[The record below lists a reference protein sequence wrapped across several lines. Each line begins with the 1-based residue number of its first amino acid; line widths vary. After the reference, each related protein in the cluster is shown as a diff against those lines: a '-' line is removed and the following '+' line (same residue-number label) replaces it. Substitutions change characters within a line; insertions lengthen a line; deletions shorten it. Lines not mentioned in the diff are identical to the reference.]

1 MLIDNKFIFIN
12 LPRCAS
18 YAFHISCLRNNFD
31 IEFYKSPILT
41 DVDLKNLKEMD
52 NDKLIINLPHHHE
65 RIVFLQEK
73 FGKKYPTI
81 AIKKNN
87 YETFISLYK
96 QFIRIFLL
104 MDEPENAQ
112 QLQNY
117 SVDDILFFNKE
128 MVLASDNNR
137 EILINEF
144 IEKLNINLKNKKNLN
159 KPILKDFVRTLISPK
174 SWFHNND
181 PNIIW
186 FDIDKIYELENW
198 VSKITNT
205 EFKMEKINQSN
216 HIDCNLILN
225 DTFKKKYDSIYSEYN
240 TFKKNKSII

>member
-31 IEFYKSPILT
+31 IEFYKSPKLSE
-41 DVDLKNLKEMD
+41 VDLKILKEMD
-52 NDKLIINLPHHHE
+52 NDTLVINLPHPHE

-73 FGKKYPTI
+73 FGKDYPTI
-81 AIKKNN
+81 AIKRDN

-96 QFIRIFLL
+96 QLIRMLTL
-104 MDEPENAQ
+104 NEEMDIAEK
-112 QLQNY
+112 LQKY

-128 MVLASDNNR
+128 MTLGSENNR
-137 EILINEF
+137 ENLINEF
-144 IEKLNINLKNKKNLN
+144 IEKLNINSKNQKTQKFM
-159 KPILKDFVRTLISPK
+159 KEFIRTLVSPK

-198 VSKITNT
+198 VSNITNT
-205 EFKMEKINQSN
+205 EFKLEKINESN
-216 HIDCNLILN
+216 KIDCNLILN
-225 DTFKKKYDSIYSEYN
+225 DTFKKKYDSIYSEYD

>member
-1 MLIDNKFIFIN
+1 MLINNKFIFIN

-31 IEFYKSPILT
+31 IEFYKSPKLSE
-41 DVDLKNLKEMD
+41 VDLKILKEMD
-52 NDKLIINLPHHHE
+52 NDILVIKLPHPHE

-73 FGKKYPTI
+73 FGKDYPTI
-81 AIKKNN
+81 AIKRDN

-96 QFIRIFLL
+96 QLIRMLILNEE
-104 MDEPENAQ
+104 MDIVEK
-112 QLQNY
+112 LQKY

-128 MVLASDNNR
+128 MTLASDNSR
-137 EILINEF
+137 ENLINEF
-144 IEKLNINLKNKKNLN
+144 IEKLNINSKNQKTQKFI
-159 KPILKDFVRTLISPK
+159 KEIIRTLVSPK

-181 PNIIW
+181 PDIIW

-198 VSKITNT
+198 VSNITNT
-205 EFKMEKINQSN
+205 KFKLEKINESN
-216 HIDCNLILN
+216 NIDCNLILN
-225 DTFKKKYDSIYSEYN
+225 DTFKKKYDSIYSEYD

>member
-31 IEFYKSPILT
+31 IEFYKSPKLSE
-41 DVDLKNLKEMD
+41 VDLKILKEMD
-52 NDKLIINLPHHHE
+52 NDKLVINLPHHHE

-73 FGKKYPTI
+73 FGKDYPTI
-81 AIKKNN
+81 AIKRDN
-87 YETFISLYK
+87 YETFVSLYK
-96 QFIRIFLL
+96 QLIRMLAL
-104 MDEPENAQ
+104 NQEPDIAKK
-112 QLQNY
+112 LQKY

-128 MVLASDNNR
+128 MTLGSDNSR
-137 EILINEF
+137 ENLINEF
-144 IEKLNINLKNKKNLN
+144 IEKLNINSKNQKTQKFM
-159 KPILKDFVRTLISPK
+159 KEFIRTLISPK

-198 VSKITNT
+198 VSNITNT
-205 EFKMEKINQSN
+205 KFKLEKINESN
-216 HIDCNLILN
+216 KIDCNLILN
-225 DTFKKKYDSIYSEYN
+225 DTFKKKYDSIYSEYD

>member
-1 MLIDNKFIFIN
+1 MLINNKFIFIN

-31 IEFYKSPILT
+31 IEFYKSSKLSE
-41 DVDLKNLKEMD
+41 VDLKILKEMD
-52 NDKLIINLPHHHE
+52 NDKLVINLPHHHE

-73 FGKKYPTI
+73 FGKDYPTI
-81 AIKKNN
+81 AIKRDN
-87 YETFISLYK
+87 YETFVSLYK
-96 QFIRIFLL
+96 QLIRMLSL
-104 MDEPENAQ
+104 NQEPDIAKK
-112 QLQNY
+112 LQKY

-128 MVLASDNNR
+128 MTLGSDNSR
-137 EILINEF
+137 ENLVNEF
-144 IEKLNINLKNKKNLN
+144 IEKLNINSKNQKTQKFM
-159 KPILKDFVRTLISPK
+159 KEFIRTLISPK

-198 VSKITNT
+198 VSNITNT
-205 EFKMEKINQSN
+205 EFKLEKINESSK
-216 HIDCNLILN
+216 IDCNLVLN

>member
-1 MLIDNKFIFIN
+1 MLINNKFIFIN

-31 IEFYKSPILT
+31 IQFFKSPILT

-52 NDKLIINLPHHHE
+52 NDKLIINLPHYHE

-73 FGKKYPTI
+73 FGKDYPTI
-81 AIKKNN
+81 AIKRDN
-87 YETFISLYK
+87 YETFVSLYK
-96 QFIRIFLL
+96 QLIRMLVL
-104 MDEPENAQ
+104 NEEPDIAEK
-112 QLQNY
+112 LQKY

-128 MVLASDNNR
+128 MTLGSDNSR
-137 EILINEF
+137 ENLVNEF
-144 IEKLNINLKNKKNLN
+144 IEKLNINSKNQKTQKFM
-159 KPILKDFVRTLISPK
+159 KEFIRTLVSPK

-198 VSKITNT
+198 VSNITNT
-205 EFKMEKINQSN
+205 EFKLEKINESSK
-216 HIDCNLILN
+216 IDCNLVLN
-225 DTFKKKYDSIYSEYN
+225 EKFKEKYNSIFSEYD

>member
-31 IEFYKSPILT
+31 IEFYKSSKLSE
-41 DVDLKNLKEMD
+41 VDLKILKEMD
-52 NDKLIINLPHHHE
+52 NDKLVINLPHHHE

-73 FGKKYPTI
+73 FGKDYPTI
-81 AIKKNN
+81 AIKRDN
-87 YETFISLYK
+87 YETFVSLYK
-96 QFIRIFLL
+96 QLIRMLAL
-104 MDEPENAQ
+104 NQEPDIAKK
-112 QLQNY
+112 LQKY
-117 SVDDILFFNKE
+117 SVDDILFFNKK
-128 MVLASDNNR
+128 MTLGSDNSR
-137 EILINEF
+137 ENLVNEF
-144 IEKLNINLKNKKNLN
+144 IEKLNINSKNQKTQKFM
-159 KPILKDFVRTLISPK
+159 KEFIRTLISPK

-198 VSKITNT
+198 VSNITNT
-205 EFKMEKINQSN
+205 EFKLEKINESSK
-216 HIDCNLILN
+216 IDCNLVLN

>member
-31 IEFYKSPILT
+31 IQFYRPSIIT
-41 DVDLKNLKEMD
+41 NADLENLKKMN
-52 NDKLIINLPHHHE
+52 NDTLVLNLPHHHE

-73 FGKKYPTI
+73 FGKNYPTI
-81 AIKKNN
+81 AIKRDN

-96 QFIRIFLL
+96 QLIKVSLRNEETDIA
-104 MDEPENAQ
+104 EK
-112 QLQNY
+112 LQNY

-128 MVLASDNNR
+128 MVLLASDYSR
-137 EILINEF
+137 ETLTDTF
-144 IEKLNINLKNKKNLN
+144 IEKLKINLKNQGNHKF
-159 KPILKDFVRTLISPK
+159 LKEFIRTLISPK
-174 SWFHNND
+174 AWFHNND

-198 VSKITNT
+198 VSNITNT
-205 EFKMEKINQSN
+205 EFKLEKINESN
-216 HIDCNLILN
+216 KIDCNLILN
-225 DTFKKKYDSIYSEYN
+225 DTFKKKYDSIYSEYD

>member
-31 IEFYKSPILT
+31 IQFYNLSKLT
-41 DVDLKNLKEMD
+41 DRDLETLKKMN
-52 NDKLIINLPHHHE
+52 NDELISILPHHHE

-73 FGKKYPTI
+73 FGKDYPTI
-81 AIKKNN
+81 AIKRDN
-87 YETFISLYK
+87 YETFVSLYK
-96 QFIRIFLL
+96 QLIRMLAL
-104 MDEPENAQ
+104 NEEPDIAEK
-112 QLQNY
+112 LQKY

-128 MVLASDNNR
+128 MTLGSDNSR
-137 EILINEF
+137 ENLVNEF
-144 IEKLNINLKNKKNLN
+144 IEKLNINSKNQKTQKFM
-159 KPILKDFVRTLISPK
+159 KEFIRTLVSPK

-198 VSKITNT
+198 VSNITNT
-205 EFKMEKINQSN
+205 EFKLEKINESSK
-216 HIDCNLILN
+216 IDCNLILN
-225 DTFKKKYDSIYSEYN
+225 EKFKEKYDLIYSEHN
-240 TFKKNKSII
+240 NFKKNKSII

>member
-31 IEFYKSPILT
+31 IEFYKSPKLSE
-41 DVDLKNLKEMD
+41 VDLKILKEMD
-52 NDKLIINLPHHHE
+52 NDKLVIKLPHPHE

-73 FGKKYPTI
+73 FGKDYPTI
-81 AIKKNN
+81 AIKRDN

-96 QFIRIFLL
+96 QLIRMLTL
-104 MDEPENAQ
+104 NEEMDIAEK
-112 QLQNY
+112 LQKY

-128 MVLASDNNR
+128 MTLGSDNNR
-137 EILINEF
+137 ENLINEF
-144 IEKLNINLKNKKNLN
+144 IEKLNINSKNQKTQKFM
-159 KPILKDFVRTLISPK
+159 KEFIRTLVSPK

-198 VSKITNT
+198 VSNITNT
-205 EFKMEKINQSN
+205 EFKLEKINESN
-216 HIDCNLILN
+216 KIYCNLILN

>member
-1 MLIDNKFIFIN
+1 MLINNKFIFIN

-31 IEFYKSPILT
+31 IEFYKSSKLSE
-41 DVDLKNLKEMD
+41 VDLKILKEMD
-52 NDKLIINLPHHHE
+52 NNKLVINLPHHHE

-73 FGKKYPTI
+73 FGKDYPTI
-81 AIKKNN
+81 AIKRDN
-87 YETFISLYK
+87 YETFVSLYK
-96 QFIRIFLL
+96 QLIRMLAL
-104 MDEPENAQ
+104 NQEPDIAKK
-112 QLQNY
+112 LQKY

-128 MVLASDNNR
+128 MTLGSDNSR
-137 EILINEF
+137 ENLVNEF
-144 IEKLNINLKNKKNLN
+144 IEKLNINSKNQKTQKFM
-159 KPILKDFVRTLISPK
+159 KEFIRTLISPK

-198 VSKITNT
+198 VSNITNT
-205 EFKMEKINQSN
+205 EFKLEKINESSK
-216 HIDCNLILN
+216 IDCNLVLN

>member
-1 MLIDNKFIFIN
+1 MLINNKFIFIN

-31 IEFYKSPILT
+31 IEFYKSSKLSE
-41 DVDLKNLKEMD
+41 VDLKILKEMD
-52 NDKLIINLPHHHE
+52 NNKLVINLPHHHE

-73 FGKKYPTI
+73 FGKDYPTI
-81 AIKKNN
+81 AIKRDN
-87 YETFISLYK
+87 YETFVSLYK
-96 QFIRIFLL
+96 QLIRMLAL
-104 MDEPENAQ
+104 NQEPDIAKK
-112 QLQNY
+112 LQKY

-128 MVLASDNNR
+128 MTLGSDNSR
-137 EILINEF
+137 ENLVNEF
-144 IEKLNINLKNKKNLN
+144 IEKLNINSKNQKTQKFM
-159 KPILKDFVRTLISPK
+159 KEFIRTLISPK

-198 VSKITNT
+198 VSNITNT
-205 EFKMEKINQSN
+205 EFKLEKINESN
-216 HIDCNLILN
+216 KIDCNLILN

-240 TFKKNKSII
+240 IFKKNKSII

>member
-18 YAFHISCLRNNFD
+18 YAFHISCLRNDFD
-31 IEFYKSPILT
+31 IQFFYKSPILT

-52 NDKLIINLPHHHE
+52 NDKLVNVLPHNHE

-73 FGKKYPTI
+73 FGKNYPTI
-81 AIKKNN
+81 AIKRDN

-96 QFIRIFLL
+96 QLIRMLILNEEL
-104 MDEPENAQ
+104 DIVER
-112 QLQNY
+112 LQKY

-128 MVLASDNNR
+128 MLLLSSDYSR
-137 EILINEF
+137 ENLTNEF
-144 IEKLNINLKNKKNLN
+144 IEKLNINSKNEHGQKYIKKF
-159 KPILKDFVRTLISPK
+159 IRTLVSPK

-198 VSKITNT
+198 VSNITNT
-205 EFKMEKINQSN
+205 EFKLEKINESN
-216 HIDCNLILN
+216 NIDCNLILN
-225 DTFKKKYDSIYSEYN
+225 DTFKKKYDSIYSEYD

>member
-1 MLIDNKFIFIN
+1 MLINNKFIFIN

-31 IEFYKSPILT
+31 IEFYKSSKLSE
-41 DVDLKNLKEMD
+41 VDLKILKEMD
-52 NDKLIINLPHHHE
+52 NDKLVINLPHHHE

-73 FGKKYPTI
+73 FGKDYPTI
-81 AIKKNN
+81 AIKRDN
-87 YETFISLYK
+87 YETFVSLYK
-96 QFIRIFLL
+96 QLIRMLAL
-104 MDEPENAQ
+104 NQEPDIAKK
-112 QLQNY
+112 LQKY

-128 MVLASDNNR
+128 MTLGSDNSR
-137 EILINEF
+137 ENLVNEF
-144 IEKLNINLKNKKNLN
+144 IEKLNINSKNQKTQKFM
-159 KPILKDFVRTLISPK
+159 KEFIRTLISPK

-198 VSKITNT
+198 VSNITNT
-205 EFKMEKINQSN
+205 EFKLEKINESSK
-216 HIDCNLILN
+216 IDCNLVLN

>member
-1 MLIDNKFIFIN
+1 MLINNKFIFIN

-31 IEFYKSPILT
+31 IEFYKSSKLSE
-41 DVDLKNLKEMD
+41 VDLKILKEMD
-52 NDKLIINLPHHHE
+52 NDKLVINLPHHHE

-73 FGKKYPTI
+73 FGKDYPTI
-81 AIKKNN
+81 AIKRDN
-87 YETFISLYK
+87 YETFVSLYK
-96 QFIRIFLL
+96 QLIRMLAL
-104 MDEPENAQ
+104 NQEPDIAKK
-112 QLQNY
+112 LQKY

-128 MVLASDNNR
+128 MTLGSDNSR
-137 EILINEF
+137 ENLVNEF
-144 IEKLNINLKNKKNLN
+144 IEKLNINSKNQKTQKFM
-159 KPILKDFVRTLISPK
+159 KEFIRTLISPK

-186 FDIDKIYELENW
+186 FDIDKLYELENW
-198 VSKITNT
+198 VSNITNT
-205 EFKMEKINQSN
+205 EFKLEKINESN
-216 HIDCNLILN
+216 KIDCNLILN